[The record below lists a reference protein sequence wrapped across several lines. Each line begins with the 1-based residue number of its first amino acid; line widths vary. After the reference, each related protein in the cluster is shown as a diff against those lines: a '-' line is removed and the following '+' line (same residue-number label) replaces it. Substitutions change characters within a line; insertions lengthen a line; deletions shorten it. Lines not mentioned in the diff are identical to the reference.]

1 MNTHIFEQLGWR
13 VVSAQPQDKTIDLVR
28 KVLLDELENGIVLRN
43 SRHSCCIKFEFKD
56 KTLLLKVPTSR
67 NKRRWERVLTIWRG
81 SESQRIFI
89 SMLQIKKLG
98 LIGPNPIFFAE
109 QYMGPM
115 VVKSLVVYEYLEG
128 RPIEPEDAPAV
139 AASLTKLHNQG
150 WLRNDAQ
157 PANFL
162 MTQDNEVAWIDFKLS
177 RPLVFRSL
185 RTTMEMCQLMSH
197 QSMAKGS
204 IDLQP
209 FSTPWSWLGYRF
221 YAMSQFLRHFR
232 RTIKARLTF

>member
-1 MNTHIFEQLGWR
+1 MNTHSFTQLDWR
-13 VVSAQPQDKTIDLVR
+13 VVSAQPQEKSIDLVR
-28 KVLLDELENGIVLRN
+28 KVLMDELENSIVLRN
-43 SRHSCCIKFEFKD
+43 SRHSCCIKFEFED

-67 NKRRWERVLTIWRG
+67 NKRRWERFLTIWRG
-81 SESQRIFI
+81 SESQRIFN
-89 SMLQIKKLG
+89 SMFQMKKMG

-109 QYMGPM
+109 QYLGSM

-128 RPIEPEDAPAV
+128 RPIKPEDAAAV

-162 MTQDNEVAWIDFKLS
+162 MTQDNQVAWIDFKLS

-185 RTTMEMCQLMSH
+185 RAAMEMCQLMSH
-197 QSMAKGS
+197 QSMAEAVIEQQQS
-204 IDLQP
+204 
-209 FSTPWSWLGYRF
+209 STPWSWLGYRF
-221 YAMSQFLRHFR
+221 YAMSQFLRRFR
-232 RTIKARLTF
+232 RTIKARLTT